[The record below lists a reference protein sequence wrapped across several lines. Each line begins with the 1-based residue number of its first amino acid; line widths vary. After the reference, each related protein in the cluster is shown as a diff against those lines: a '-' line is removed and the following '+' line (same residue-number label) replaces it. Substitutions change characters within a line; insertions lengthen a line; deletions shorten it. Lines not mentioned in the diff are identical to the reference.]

1 MFSCVSNLG
10 IFLDKGIEKVAGRGD
25 LAEADRLLVLFW
37 QFSVFLRQNCLRGQR
52 TTSLG
57 EEENSFIATYLACS
71 DAFVMCELNKN
82 FRGAN
87 TNLIFN

>member
-1 MFSCVSNLG
+1 MFSCVSYM
-10 IFLDKGIEKVAGRGD
+10 DKSITKVAGRGD
-25 LAEADRLLVLFW
+25 LAGADGLLVLFW
-37 QFSVFLRQNCLRGQR
+37 QFSVFLRLRGQR